1 VKTKRL
7 VCISCLAAAALIAS
21 PALSEPQK
29 RSVVTS
35 TSRPQR
41 VAPRTTQ
48 VTPAYRHGST
58 GRYGGTAYYRGTRNY
73 GNSRYTGGTRY
84 YYGGGF
90 AYPYY
95 NSYSHWPYAYYG
107 YYPSSYY
114 EDEPYTY
121 SYYSEPASGY
131 DASLVAQVQ
140 ERLADLGYYDGV
152 IDGIMGPQTRAAV
165 SAYESTHNLVVDGMI
180 SSRLLHRMGLS

>member
-41 VAPRTTQ
+41 VAPRTAQ
-48 VTPAYRHGST
+48 VTPTYRHGSSE
-58 GRYGGTAYYRGTRNY
+58 RSGGTGYYRRARNY
-73 GNSRYTGGTRY
+73 GSNRYYGATRY

-95 NSYSHWPYAYYG
+95 NSYSYWPYAYYG
-107 YYPSSYY
+107 YYPSSYD
-114 EDEPYTY
+114 EDGPYTY

-152 IDGIMGPQTRAAV
+152 IDGIMGPQTHAGI

-180 SSRLLHRMGLS
+180 SSRLLDRMCLS